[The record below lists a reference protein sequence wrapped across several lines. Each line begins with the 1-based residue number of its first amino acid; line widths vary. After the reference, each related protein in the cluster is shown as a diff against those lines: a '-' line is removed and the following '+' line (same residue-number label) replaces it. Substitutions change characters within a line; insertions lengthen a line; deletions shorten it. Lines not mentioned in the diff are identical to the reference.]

1 MYYQEEHFPRLNLA
15 SNHVLST
22 VAFPQDGLASPLTT
36 ILQQTHYMFVE
47 TNSLFFLVWPWLNPW
62 QMKIHI
68 V

>member
-47 TNSLFFLVWPWLNPW
+47 TNSLFFLV
-62 QMKIHI
+62 
-68 V
+68 